1 MRVRRPRSWP
11 RSNAA
16 WPSGRPAISDA
27 SSGRYATATRFLS
40 FLLAPTIGYFCSRL
54 VDGWSRHQ
62 PWAEAMPWA
71 RYGLGMAA
79 LALGGLAGYLALR
92 GLFRIFAR

>member
-1 MRVRRPRSWP
+1 
-11 RSNAA
+11 
-16 WPSGRPAISDA
+16 
-27 SSGRYATATRFLS
+27 
-40 FLLAPTIGYFCSRL
+40 
-54 VDGWSRHQ
+54 
-62 PWAEAMPWA
+62 MPWA